1 MENMCGIKMFSA
13 QDICKGL
20 HVTKETAYAI
30 MKMKESGARYVG
42 ISGEEIDQDLNSV
55 GVADSVMKRSGS
67 GGNDKS
73 QQGTHHKNCPG
84 KGSRLNEIQ
93 ELFFVAGVV
102 FHT

>member
-42 ISGEEIDQDLNSV
+42 RKLLISEDNLKKYLKKEKILKEKEDLNLPF
-55 GVADSVMKRSGS
+55 
-67 GGNDKS
+67 KS
-73 QQGTHHKNCPG
+73 
-84 KGSRLNEIQ
+84 SIQ
-93 ELFFVAGVV
+93 NFA
-102 FHT
+102 

>member
-42 ISGEEIDQDLNSV
+42 RKLLISEDNLRRYLN
-55 GVADSVMKRSGS
+55 
-67 GGNDKS
+67 
-73 QQGTHHKNCPG
+73 
-84 KGSRLNEIQ
+84 NEKTRKKKKI
-93 ELFFVAGVV
+93 
-102 FHT
+102 

>member
-42 ISGEEIDQDLNSV
+42 RKLLISKDNLKKYLNNEKNQKEKEDLNLPF
-55 GVADSVMKRSGS
+55 
-67 GGNDKS
+67 KS
-73 QQGTHHKNCPG
+73 
-84 KGSRLNEIQ
+84 SIQ
-93 ELFFVAGVV
+93 NFA
-102 FHT
+102 

>member
-42 ISGEEIDQDLNSV
+42 RKLLLSEDNLRKYLNNEKNYKETEDLNLPF
-55 GVADSVMKRSGS
+55 
-67 GGNDKS
+67 KS
-73 QQGTHHKNCPG
+73 
-84 KGSRLNEIQ
+84 SIQ
-93 ELFFVAGVV
+93 NFA
-102 FHT
+102 

>member
-42 ISGEEIDQDLNSV
+42 RKLLIREDNLRI
-55 GVADSVMKRSGS
+55 
-67 GGNDKS
+67 
-73 QQGTHHKNCPG
+73 
-84 KGSRLNEIQ
+84 
-93 ELFFVAGVV
+93 
-102 FHT
+102 

>member
-42 ISGEEIDQDLNSV
+42 RKLLISEDNLMNKNMKLLIMLKFRLEIFYLMQKKL
-55 GVADSVMKRSGS
+55 
-67 GGNDKS
+67 
-73 QQGTHHKNCPG
+73 Q
-84 KGSRLNEIQ
+84 IQ
-93 ELFFVAGVV
+93 
-102 FHT
+102 

>member
-42 ISGEEIDQDLNSV
+42 RKLLISEDNLKKYLNNEKNYKEKEDLNLPF
-55 GVADSVMKRSGS
+55 
-67 GGNDKS
+67 KS
-73 QQGTHHKNCPG
+73 
-84 KGSRLNEIQ
+84 SIQ
-93 ELFFVAGVV
+93 NFA
-102 FHT
+102 

>member
-42 ISGEEIDQDLNSV
+42 RKLLKRDFEGKNNSINNYYH
-55 GVADSVMKRSGS
+55 RRI
-67 GGNDKS
+67 
-73 QQGTHHKNCPG
+73 G
-84 KGSRLNEIQ
+84 KTSKI
-93 ELFFVAGVV
+93 
-102 FHT
+102 